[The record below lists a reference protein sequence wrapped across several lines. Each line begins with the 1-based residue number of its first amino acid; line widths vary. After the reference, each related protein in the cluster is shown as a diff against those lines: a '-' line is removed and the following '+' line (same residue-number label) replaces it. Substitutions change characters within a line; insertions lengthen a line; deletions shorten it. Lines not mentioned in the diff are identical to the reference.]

1 MIKKTHTSTLNFPSR
16 ISRTS
21 KEQARCFRRSALQRN
36 SYIYQQNNCIR
47 QGPVKRRA
55 WLRSSHGRVY
65 RNSPR
70 YLYFLCIHRV
80 HELWR
85 QGCHLPKQWTI
96 RSHSWAFRWQGGGT
110 GECHQLR
117 ASRWGRPG
125 VGPMDGGTE
134 WTCRARAVSVCRSFT
149 TWDGHMNYRQLAWFV
164 LKWANVGF
172 ANVAEIP
179 WEVVQLERSEV
190 KDQMCLFCF

>member
-1 MIKKTHTSTLNFPSR
+1 MGFIDMEDKGNKGSSISKDSSKIIEISCPQHRTVKPS
-16 ISRTS
+16 
-21 KEQARCFRRSALQRN
+21 FD
-36 SYIYQQNNCIR
+36 
-47 QGPVKRRA
+47 
-55 WLRSSHGRVY
+55 RSSHGGVY

-149 TWDGHMNYRQLAWFV
+149 TRDGHMNYRQIAWFV

-190 KDQMCLFCF
+190 KDRSQRNGSKHYKKRFPSLCIRWEY